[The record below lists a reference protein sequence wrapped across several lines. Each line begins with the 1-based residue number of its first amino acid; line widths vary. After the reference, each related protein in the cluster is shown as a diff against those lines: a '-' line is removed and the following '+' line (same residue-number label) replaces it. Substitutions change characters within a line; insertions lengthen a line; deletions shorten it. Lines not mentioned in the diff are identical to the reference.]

1 MEKEIATFFRDFA
14 LRILTMEHAARSEAS
29 IIKPL

>member
-14 LRILTMEHAARSEAS
+14 LRILTMEHADPNSPRDVKQA
-29 IIKPL
+29 